1 LLQQRPGLRELHLVL
16 EFGKAN
22 HVTAARHNPTDG
34 VNITLNSANVRP
46 NLNPGCP
53 ADTSIG
59 TVAHWFNASCY
70 SLQAP
75 TTIGNAGRNT
85 IFGPNFRNMDMALL
99 KDTKLTER
107 FTVQFRAEFFNL
119 ANHSN
124 YRNPSGAVFTGT
136 STSYTF
142 VPTYGLITGIYNT
155 PRQIQF
161 ALKILF

>member
-124 YRNPSGAVFTGT
+124 YRNPSGAVFTGRRQVT
-136 STSYTF
+136 LSSRR
-142 VPTYGLITGIYNT
+142 TG
-155 PRQIQF
+155 
-161 ALKILF
+161 